1 MTEAT
6 IVCVC
11 KDEHKNDYEP
21 EQCPE
26 CKRWFVGQCASDN
39 LLYYDD
45 GCCYAV
51 RMCIDCDEL
60 ASSSESDDADSV
72 S

>member
-1 MTEAT
+1 MTEVT

-21 EQCPE
+21 EQCPV

-45 GCCYAV
+45 CCYAV
-51 RMCIDCDEL
+51 RLCIDCDEL
-60 ASSSESDDADSV
+60 SSSSESDDADSV